1 MESIG
6 NLREINAR
14 SQERIV
20 LLAEEQSL
28 ARGALKDLLER
39 KETLETEARE
49 VEGKTLIEKQK
60 LRETQEETASLQR
73 DILHNEEK
81 IRAQERQD
89 AIEELLSK
97 QKDFWAVMEERI
109 AYQQEQLADG
119 LEGFEEERKD
129 PAAIVERLR
138 KWEEGATFGEPILA
152 IRSSKHNFENATR
165 DLCEIHVDGGKI
177 TPKMKQARI
186 DVIDRL
192 LNQDALLPYW
202 T

>member
-20 LLAEEQSL
+20 LLAEEQKL
-28 ARGALKDLLER
+28 ARGALKDLLEQR
-39 KETLETEARE
+39 QRCEEEAME
-49 VEGKTLIEKQK
+49 VERKTLMEKEK
-60 LRETQEETASLQR
+60 LRKTQEETASLQR
-73 DILHNEEK
+73 DVLHNEEK
-81 IRAQERQD
+81 IRVQERQD

-97 QKDFWAVMEERI
+97 QKDYWTVMEERI

-129 PAAIVERLR
+129 PATIVKRLR
-138 KWEEGATFGEPILA
+138 DWEEGATFGEPILS
-152 IRSSKHNFENATR
+152 IRNAKVNFINATR
-165 DLCEIHVDGGKI
+165 DLCETHVDGGKI

-192 LNQDALLPYW
+192 LHQDALLPYW

>member
-1 MESIG
+1 MESID

-20 LLAEEQSL
+20 LLAEEQKL

-39 KETLETEARE
+39 RETLEAEARE
-49 VEGKTLIEKQK
+49 VEGKTLMEKEK

-89 AIEELLSK
+89 AIQELLSK
-97 QKDFWAVMEERI
+97 QKDYWTVMEERI

-119 LEGFEEERKD
+119 LEGFGEERKD
-129 PAAIVERLR
+129 PATIVKRLR
-138 KWEEGATFGEPILA
+138 QWEEGTTFGEPILA
-152 IRSSKHNFENATR
+152 IRNAKVNFENATR
-165 DLCEIHVDGGKI
+165 DLCETHVDGGKI

-192 LNQDALLPYW
+192 LHQDALLSHW